1 MADAG
6 DVYKQG
12 DVMEKL
18 GDEMRQMIEDKKKM
32 IDPNHKNDD
41 TDSEKD
47 SSDEDNVKENDITFI
62 SAIDVGSHFID
73 VNPAEEIEFN
83 DVQGHLVAQFNIS
96 NPCKRCHIAY
106 FVYTSAPININIVPN
121 CGFIPAEFSKPIK
134 IVWEKE
140 KMPDPVKLENS
151 MFFVKALP
159 LSPQM
164 DVEQLSSMLSKVF
177 NTYNV
182 NILFTTHH
190 LRCKVNQNRF
200 DPAQMQQMQMRQMQM
215 MQQQMRPG
223 MPPGPPGSSQRG
235 AYAPNQVH
243 GGQVHY
249 QNVPQ
254 IQQPLIQRDA

>member
-12 DVMEKL
+12 DVMDRMGEELQQMVKDKL
-18 GDEMRQMIEDKKKM
+18 AMR
-32 IDPNHKNDD
+32 DPNHRNDD

-47 SSDEDNVKENDITFI
+47 SSSDSENPKEDDVTFI

-73 VNPAEEIEFN
+73 VNPSEEIVFN
-83 DVQGHLVAQFNIS
+83 DVEGHLVAQFNIS
-96 NPCKRCHIAY
+96 NPCKNCQIAY
-106 FVYTSAPININIVPN
+106 FVFTSAPININIVPN

-164 DVEQLSSMLSKVF
+164 DVDMLVTMLGKVF

-190 LRCKVNQNRF
+190 LRCIVN
-200 DPAQMQQMQMRQMQM
+200 
-215 MQQQMRPG
+215 
-223 MPPGPPGSSQRG
+223 
-235 AYAPNQVH
+235 
-243 GGQVHY
+243 
-249 QNVPQ
+249 
-254 IQQPLIQRDA
+254 